1 MRDFWS
7 GSAGRTISLVLVVMA
22 LMALWEAAVRIGD
35 IKAFLLPA
43 PSVVL
48 QSIAQKPL
56 WYLQHAY
63 QTLVETFLGFAFAVF
78 FGILIAICIVY
89 SRVLEHS
96 LYTFLVT
103 MNAVPK
109 IAIAPLFVVWLGTG
123 LEPKVAVAALV
134 AIFPIVIDTVQGL
147 RSVEP
152 AMLDLARSLRGSP
165 LKVLW
170 KIRAPCALPSV
181 FAGLKV
187 GISLAFIGAIV
198 GEFISSQGGL
208 GYVVVTSQSNFETAQ
223 MFAAILILALLS
235 LLLFN
240 LIELSEHLL
249 LPWHVSRR
257 RDRRPAGH

>member
-7 GSAGRTISLVLVVMA
+7 GSAARTISLVLVVVA

-123 LEPKVAVAALV
+123 LEPKVAVAALGRAGDARPRPV
-134 AIFPIVIDTVQGL
+134 PARLAPQGPVEDPGAL
-147 RSVEP
+147 RP
-152 AMLDLARSLRGSP
+152 AER
-165 LKVLW
+165 V
-170 KIRAPCALPSV
+170 
-181 FAGLKV
+181 
-187 GISLAFIGAIV
+187 
-198 GEFISSQGGL
+198 
-208 GYVVVTSQSNFETAQ
+208 
-223 MFAAILILALLS
+223 
-235 LLLFN
+235 
-240 LIELSEHLL
+240 
-249 LPWHVSRR
+249 
-257 RDRRPAGH
+257 RRPEGRHFARLHRRHRR